1 MEKEN
6 RREFCK
12 YVSQSVLSMLG
23 ISCYIL
29 ADTFYISNGVG
40 ADGLTALNLAIPVFS
55 VVNGCGMMLG
65 MGSAAK
71 FAIMKETNGRRDVG
85 ILFTSTVFAAVVL
98 GVLFVLLGLFAAEQ
112 MAVLVGADEQVYDMV
127 RVYIRVILLFSP
139 AFLMNNILNCYVRN
153 DGNPSLSMK
162 AMISGSVFN
171 IIFDYIFIFP
181 LHMGI
186 FGAVLATGTA
196 PVISMMILSLH
207 FLQKKHHF
215 QLVHTRPDI
224 KAVCQGAALG
234 IPSLVNEVS
243 SGLVIA
249 VYNMLIL
256 NIKGNIG
263 VAAYGVVANL
273 SIVVLA
279 VYNGIGQGIQPPL
292 SREFGR
298 GNRKNIQQFF
308 KYAVITVLVFAVLL
322 YGILAGCA
330 EPVTAV
336 FNSARN
342 MELQEAA
349 VEGIRI
355 YFTAVPF
362 AGCNIIIAI
371 YFVSTNKPFPAQVI
385 SLLRGL
391 ILMIPS
397 ACILADAA
405 GIIGVWLAFP
415 VTEAVVCII
424 ATGLYFSVKKED
436 FRSGRWVI

>member
-249 VYNMLIL
+249 V
-256 NIKGNIG
+256 
-263 VAAYGVVANL
+263 
-273 SIVVLA
+273 
-279 VYNGIGQGIQPPL
+279 
-292 SREFGR
+292 
-298 GNRKNIQQFF
+298 
-308 KYAVITVLVFAVLL
+308 
-322 YGILAGCA
+322 
-330 EPVTAV
+330 
-336 FNSARN
+336 
-342 MELQEAA
+342 
-349 VEGIRI
+349 
-355 YFTAVPF
+355 
-362 AGCNIIIAI
+362 
-371 YFVSTNKPFPAQVI
+371 
-385 SLLRGL
+385 
-391 ILMIPS
+391 
-397 ACILADAA
+397 
-405 GIIGVWLAFP
+405 
-415 VTEAVVCII
+415 
-424 ATGLYFSVKKED
+424 
-436 FRSGRWVI
+436 

>member
-1 MEKEN
+1 MGKGN

-12 YVSQSVLSMLG
+12 YVTQSVLSMLG

-55 VVNGCGMMLG
+55 VVNGCGLMLG
-65 MGSAAK
+65 MGSATR
-71 FAIMKETNGRRDVG
+71 FAIMKETNGRREG
-85 ILFTSTVFAAVVL
+85 EILFTSTVFAAMIL
-98 GVLFVLLGLFAAEQ
+98 GVLFVLLGIFAAEPA
-112 MAVLVGADEQVYDMV
+112 AVLMGADEQVYDMV

-139 AFLMNNILNCYVRN
+139 AFLLNNILNCYVRN
-153 DGNPSLSMK
+153 DGNPALSMK
-162 AMISGSVFN
+162 AMIIGSIFN
-171 IIFDYIFIFP
+171 IVFDYLFIFP

-207 FLQKKHHF
+207 FLKKKHHF
-215 QLVHTRPDI
+215 QLVYTCPDI
-224 KAVCQGAALG
+224 KAVCQAAALG
-234 IPSLVNEVS
+234 VPSFVNEVS

-249 VYNMLIL
+249 VFNMLIL

-273 SIVVLA
+273 SIVVIA
-279 VYNGIGQGIQPPL
+279 VYNGIGQGIQPLL

-298 GNRKNIQQFF
+298 NNITQARQFL
-308 KYAVITVLVFAVLL
+308 KYALITALLIAAVL
-322 YGILAGCA
+322 YGILFGCA
-330 EPVTAV
+330 EPITAI
-336 FNSARN
+336 FNGARN
-342 MELQEAA
+342 LELQDIA
-349 VEGIRI
+349 VKGMKL

-371 YFVSTNKPFPAQVI
+371 YFVSTNKPLPAQVI

-391 ILMIPS
+391 VLIIPF
-397 ACILADAA
+397 AYILADAV

-415 VTEAVVCII
+415 ATEAAVCLLAGILLCR
-424 ATGLYFSVKKED
+424 ATVPIS
-436 FRSGRWVI
+436 S